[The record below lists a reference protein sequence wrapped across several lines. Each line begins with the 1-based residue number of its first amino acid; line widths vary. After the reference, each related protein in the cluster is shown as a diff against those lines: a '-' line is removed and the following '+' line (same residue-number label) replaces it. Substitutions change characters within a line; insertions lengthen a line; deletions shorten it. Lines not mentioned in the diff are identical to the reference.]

1 MQMQPRMGRRS
12 FMAAAAVGAA
22 GASLSGWLG
31 RLAAATAPA
40 APDGRRPKS
49 CILLWM
55 AGGPSHIDTFDP
67 KPEAPADVRGEFKA
81 IETSVSGIRISE
93 HFPKFARLMRHA
105 AILRGMSTAESDHKL
120 ATYHLH
126 TGYQNRG
133 GAVAYPSL
141 GAVVARELGKRD
153 VALPNF
159 VTIGR
164 GPAEALTAGF
174 LGPDHQ
180 PLAVNDPIRGVD
192 FAEPAGT
199 SERFARQLE
208 LLRGFDADFHGR
220 YQSAAAETHR
230 SATERAVRLMNSR
243 QKQAFDLSNEPAAV
257 REMYGPPAP
266 APAQAPGG
274 KMTAGK
280 MASGGEKPGSFGQG
294 CLMARRLIEAG
305 VPFVEVVM
313 GDGVG
318 WDTHRDNF
326 PRTRALS
333 LECDAAMAALVTD
346 LQSRGLLDTTLV
358 VWMGEFGRTPQC
370 TGGGRNHW
378 SKAWSSVLV
387 GGGIK
392 GGQVIG
398 RTDRTGAAVEERP
411 ISVPDFL
418 GTICSILG
426 IDYKKKNYPP
436 GVDRPI
442 PIVDTSKGVKVLTEL
457 L

>member
-1 MQMQPRMGRRS
+1 MQSSIGRRK
-12 FMAAAAVGAA
+12 FLAAVAA
-22 GASLSGWLG
+22 GGAGTSLVGWLG
-31 RLAAATAPA
+31 RLASAAS
-40 APDGRRPKS
+40 DGPRPKS

-67 KPEAPADVRGEFKA
+67 KPEAPADVRGEFGA

-93 HFPKFARLMRHA
+93 HFPRFAKLMRHA
-105 AILRGMSTAESDHKL
+105 AILRGMSTLESDHKL

-126 TGYQNRG
+126 TGYRNRG

-141 GAVVARELGKRD
+141 GAIVARELGKRD

-164 GPAEALTAGF
+164 GPQEALAAGF
-174 LGPDHQ
+174 LGPDNR
-180 PLAVNDPIRGVD
+180 PLSVSDPRRGLD
-192 FAEPAGT
+192 FIKPGGPP
-199 SERFARQLE
+199 ERFDRQVE
-208 LLRGFDADFHGR
+208 LLAGFDASFHDDYR
-220 YQSAAAETHR
+220 SAAAESHH
-230 SATERAVRLMNSR
+230 SAIDRAVRLMNSR
-243 QKQAFDLSNEPAAV
+243 QKEAFDLSREPNTV
-257 REMYGPPAP
+257 REMYSPQGADLAP
-266 APAQAPGG
+266 VPRSVGG
-274 KMTAGK
+274 KM
-280 MASGGEKPGSFGQG
+280 SGGGGVPGSFGQA
-294 CLMARRLIEAG
+294 CLMARRLVEAG

-346 LQSRGLLDTTLV
+346 LNRRGLLDSTLV

-378 SKAWSSVLV
+378 SRAWSSLLI
-387 GGGIK
+387 GGGIR
-392 GGQVIG
+392 GGQVVG
-398 RTDRTGAAVEERP
+398 RTDKTGAAVTDRP

-418 GTICSILG
+418 GTVCTILG
-426 IDYKKKNYPP
+426 IDYRRSNHPP
-436 GVDRPI
+436 GVGRPI
-442 PIVDTSKGVKVLTEL
+442 PIVDTSNGVNLLSEL